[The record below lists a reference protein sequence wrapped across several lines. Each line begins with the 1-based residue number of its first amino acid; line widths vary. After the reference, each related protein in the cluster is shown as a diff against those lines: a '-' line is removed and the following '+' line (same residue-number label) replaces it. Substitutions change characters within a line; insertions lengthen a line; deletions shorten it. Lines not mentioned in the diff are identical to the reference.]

1 MKILTDDGD
10 DDIWVLAGDVG
21 EERKDIVQDKHL
33 VKALQEVVHARQ
45 RVDPHLTH
53 NHTRCTALR
62 DTALCDGTHTIARVV
77 QRCVTHCTMCDAGP
91 HHGGTCTLLRDAE
104 PHQDRTRVV
113 QRCVT
118 HYSMC
123 DTQPHQSGTHV
134 LRRCVTHYTHLDT
147 QPHHGGTYEEQ
158 HRTTP

>member
-62 DTALCDGTHTIARVV
+62 DTALCDGTHTQPHCVA
-77 QRCVTHCTMCDAGP
+77 QRCETQHCVTARTLTTILRCTA
-91 HHGGTCTLLRDAE
+91 LRDTAL
-104 PHQDRTRVV
+104 
-113 QRCVT
+113 
-118 HYSMC
+118 C
-123 DTQPHQSGTHV
+123 DGTHTQSHA
-134 LRRCVTHYTHLDT
+134 LYSAARRSIV
-147 QPHHGGTYEEQ
+147 
-158 HRTTP
+158 

>member
-62 DTALCDGTHTIARVV
+62 DTALCDGTHTQPHCVV
-77 QRCVTHCTMCDAGP
+77 QRCETQH
-91 HHGGTCTLLRDAE
+91 
-104 PHQDRTRVV
+104 
-113 QRCVT
+113 CVT
-118 HYSMC
+118 AHTYNHTALYSAAR
-123 DTQPHQSGTHV
+123 HSIV
-134 LRRCVTHYTHLDT
+134 
-147 QPHHGGTYEEQ
+147 
-158 HRTTP
+158 